1 MSSSFPTI
9 EEIIAIHNIL
19 IEQTGGAPGLREM
32 GPLESAALRPQVG
45 YYSDVFEEAA
55 ALMESLAV
63 NHAFVDGNKRIA
75 FAIADTF
82 LRMNG
87 YCIDCDNRAS
97 YEFFIGLFETGSFN
111 FENLRNWLV
120 DNAGPTVS

>member
-9 EEIIAIHNIL
+9 EEIVAIHDIL
-19 IEQTGGAPGLREM
+19 IEQTGGASGLREM

-45 YYSDVFEEAA
+45 YYRDVFEVAA

-97 YEFFIGLFETGSFN
+97 YEFLIGLFETGSFN
-111 FENLRNWLV
+111 FENLRKWLD
-120 DNAGPTVS
+120 DNAGPTAS

>member
-9 EEIIAIHNIL
+9 EEIVAIHDIF
-19 IEQTGGAPGLREM
+19 IEQTGGVPGQREM

-55 ALMESLAV
+55 ALMESFAV
-63 NHAFVDGNKRIA
+63 NHAFVDGNKQIA

-82 LRMNG
+82 LWMNG

-97 YEFFIGLFETGSFN
+97 YEFLIGLFETGSFD
-111 FENLRNWLV
+111 FEKLREWLV
-120 DNAGPTVS
+120 DNAGPTAS